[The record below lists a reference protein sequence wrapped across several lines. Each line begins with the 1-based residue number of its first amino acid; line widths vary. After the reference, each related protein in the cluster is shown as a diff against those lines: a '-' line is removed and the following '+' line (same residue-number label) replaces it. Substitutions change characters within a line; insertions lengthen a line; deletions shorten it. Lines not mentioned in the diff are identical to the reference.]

1 MRSLLASRIM
11 PRTTLD
17 IDAAVLRMLKRRQ
30 RSEGKSLG
38 QLASELLAV
47 ALRASPET
55 EPVPFSWSTQDMAAR
70 VDLAD
75 KEAVRRAMED
85 G

>member
-1 MRSLLASRIM
+1 M

-17 IDAAVLRMLKRRQ
+17 IDAAVLRMLKKRQ
-30 RSEGKSLG
+30 RAEGKSLG

-47 ALRASPET
+47 ALHAGPEP
-55 EPVPFSWSTQDMAAR
+55 EPAPFSWDTQDMRAR

-75 KEAVRRAMED
+75 KEAVRRAME
-85 G
+85 GG

>member
-1 MRSLLASRIM
+1 M

-17 IDAAVLRMLKRRQ
+17 IDASVLRMLKRRQ
-30 RSEGKSLG
+30 RLEGKSLG

-47 ALRASPET
+47 ALRSEPERERARFAWVSSP
-55 EPVPFSWSTQDMAAR
+55 MNAR

-75 KEAVRRAMED
+75 KEAVRRAMEEP
-85 G
+85 

>member
-1 MRSLLASRIM
+1 M

-17 IDAAVLRMLKRRQ
+17 LDATVLRMLKRRQ
-30 RSEGKSLG
+30 RAEGKSLG

-47 ALRASPET
+47 ALRTAPEP
-55 EPVPFSWSTQDMAAR
+55 EPVPFRWSSKPMGAK

-75 KEAVRRAMED
+75 REAVRRAMED
-85 G
+85 A

>member
-1 MRSLLASRIM
+1 MRIAIASRIM

-17 IDAAVLRMLKRRQ
+17 IDASVLRMLKRRQ
-30 RSEGKSLG
+30 RVEGKSLG

-47 ALRASPET
+47 ALRSEPEPERAPFTWVSSP
-55 EPVPFSWSTQDMAAR
+55 MHAR

-85 G
+85 P